1 MKSLFHICIFALLAI
16 APSIAAFSLG
26 SISSGNPA
34 SSMKFGRLHVIV
46 GMGLNNRPA
55 KSQEEDLELT
65 LAIILKH
72 IESTDGSMVDDV
84 DDSDDGDDS
93 QTDVKVAT
101 TSVALGGSTVG
112 EEGNNVQPLLEWA
125 KMSKIKSFGTKIKD
139 KLKIKLGKDE

>member
-1 MKSLFHICIFALLAI
+1 
-16 APSIAAFSLG
+16 
-26 SISSGNPA
+26 
-34 SSMKFGRLHVIV
+34 
-46 GMGLNNRPA
+46 MGLNNRPA

-72 IESTDGSMVDDV
+72 IKSTDGSMVDDV

-139 KLKIKLGKDE
+139 KLKIKLGKDEWGWSIDEIIGVYLVMGGSNIMNMVLSWYIVLEKKSSFCVPPVK